1 MSTFFQVLITGL
13 GRGAV
18 YALLALG
25 FVIIYKA
32 TETVNFAH
40 GSIALVGGYI
50 VFVLRDSAGL
60 PWIVAALG
68 GILTAALLALW
79 VERALLSASQPW
91 FLAGIAIAATFAII
105 QLRSDIT
112 TLIIVLLILAVL
124 ALLVVFAL
132 KGTLASHDSLAIL
145 TIGLDTILFIEII
158 RRLGVSDNPNL
169 FPSVSPLRIGDVSIQ
184 GIYLVSMIA
193 ALIIIGTFFIIFQ
206 KTNWGTSMRAQ
217 AENKEA
223 ASLMGIRSGRVTASA
238 WIVGGMLAGVAILF
252 IASPS
257 FAGSGLSATSHAI
270 ALAAFPAA
278 IIGGLTST
286 EGAIVGGIIV
296 GLTNSFGEFYVDKL
310 FATVAVYIVMVL
322 VLVFKPSGLF
332 GKVEQ
337 RRV

>member
-1 MSTFFQVLITGL
+1 MSTFLQVVIIGL

-40 GSIALVGGYI
+40 GSLALVGGYL
-50 VFVLRDSAGL
+50 VFVARDSWGL
-60 PWIVAALG
+60 PWIVAAL
-68 GILTAALLALW
+68 I
-79 VERALLSASQPW
+79 
-91 FLAGIAIAATFAII
+91 GIASAAI
-105 QLRSDIT
+105 LG
-112 TLIIVLLILAVL
+112 LIIERVLLNNA
-124 ALLVVFAL
+124 
-132 KGTLASHDSLAIL
+132 KLASHDSMAIL
-145 TIGLDTILFIEII
+145 TIGLDTIFLTEII

-169 FPSVSPLRIGDVSIQ
+169 FIRVDPIRIGDITIQ
-184 GIYLVSMIA
+184 GIYVISLIT
-193 ALIIIGTFFIIFQ
+193 ALILIGAFMLVFHYS
-206 KTNWGTSMRAQ
+206 NWGVSMRAQ

-223 ASLMGIRSGRVTASA
+223 AALMGIRSGRVTASA
-238 WIVGGMLAGVAILF
+238 WLVGGALAGVAILF

-286 EGAIVGGIIV
+286 EGAIVGGFIV
-296 GLTNSFGEFYVDKL
+296 GLTNSFGDFYVDKVFGTL
-310 FATVAVYIVMVL
+310 AVYLIMVI

>member
-1 MSTFFQVLITGL
+1 MSTFMQVLITGL

-50 VFVLRDSAGL
+50 VFVLRDSVGL
-60 PWIVAALG
+60 PWIAAAIG
-68 GILTAALLALW
+68 GILAAALLALLI
-79 VERALLSASQPW
+79 ERV
-91 FLAGIAIAATFAII
+91 
-105 QLRSDIT
+105 
-112 TLIIVLLILAVL
+112 LINNAR
-124 ALLVVFAL
+124 
-132 KGTLASHDSLAIL
+132 LASHDSLAIL
-145 TIGLDTILFIEII
+145 TIGLDTIIFIEII

-169 FPSVSPLRIGDVSIQ
+169 FPSVSPVRIGDVSIQ
-184 GIYLVSMIA
+184 GIYLVSMIT
-193 ALIIIGTFFIIFQ
+193 ALIIIGTFFVVFQ

-238 WIVGGMLAGVAILF
+238 WIVGGALAGVAVLF

-270 ALAAFPAA
+270 ALVAFPAA
-278 IIGGLTST
+278 VIGGLTST

>member
-1 MSTFFQVLITGL
+1 MSTFLQVLITGL

-50 VFVLRDSAGL
+50 VFVLHESANL
-60 PWIVAALG
+60 PWIVAAIG
-68 GILTAALLALW
+68 GILAAALLALLI
-79 VERALLSASQPW
+79 ER
-91 FLAGIAIAATFAII
+91 
-105 QLRSDIT
+105 
-112 TLIIVLLILAVL
+112 VLLNNA
-124 ALLVVFAL
+124 
-132 KGTLASHDSLAIL
+132 KLASHDSLAIL
-145 TIGLDTILFIEII
+145 TIGLDTILFTEII

-169 FPSVSPLRIGDVSIQ
+169 FPSVSPLNIGSVSIQ

-193 ALIIIGTFFIIFQ
+193 ALVLIGIFFVVFQ

-238 WIVGGMLAGVAILF
+238 WIVGGALAGVAILF

-278 IIGGLTST
+278 ILGGLTST

-310 FATVAVYIVMVL
+310 FATVAVYLVMVL

>member
-1 MSTFFQVLITGL
+1 MSTFMQVLITGL

-18 YALLALG
+18 YALLSLG

-32 TETVNFAH
+32 TEVINFAH
-40 GSIALVGGYI
+40 GSIALVGGYM
-50 VFVLRDSAGL
+50 VFVLHDSVKL

-68 GILTAALLALW
+68 GILTAS
-79 VERALLSASQPW
+79 LLS
-91 FLAGIAIAATFAII
+91 L
-105 QLRSDIT
+105 
-112 TLIIVLLILAVL
+112 LIERVLLNNAR
-124 ALLVVFAL
+124 
-132 KGTLASHDSLAIL
+132 LASHDSLAIL
-145 TIGLDTILFIEII
+145 TIGLDTILFTEII

-169 FPSVSPLRIGDVSIQ
+169 FPSIKPLAIGDVSIQ
-184 GIYLVSMIA
+184 GIYLASMIT
-193 ALIIIGTFFIIFQ
+193 ALIIIGAFFIIFQ
-206 KTNWGTSMRAQ
+206 KTSWGTSMRAQ

-238 WIVGGMLAGVAILF
+238 WMVGGALAGLAILF

-257 FAGSGLSATSHAI
+257 FAGSGLSATSHAL

-310 FATVAVYIVMVL
+310 FATVAVYLVMVL